1 VEEKEEKW
9 RIRSGGGEW
18 RPSKFKIWAKTYVAH
33 VYLVRHIFFSIFYFC
48 RKKIFNLPYLFTL
61 FEFGDSKNCPTG
73 QAMVEKSMAP
83 FINF

>member
-1 VEEKEEKW
+1 
-9 RIRSGGGEW
+9 
-18 RPSKFKIWAKTYVAH
+18 VAH

-73 QAMVEKSMAP
+73 HVQVNSDVEFSPSYFDILCVFFSSSYAARNP
-83 FINF
+83 V